1 MTNLYV
7 AAIAEYWESENFARS
22 EIAAPRQGGARQQ
35 TFDAYEAS
43 VDWDN
48 EEHTHRALR
57 VFETLLRR
65 LDRESRKL
73 GANGI
78 DPSELEEL
86 REVLNR
92 DGYLLD
98 EDLRVQPA
106 PTAADPGRRATSI
119 PADAQH
125 ISQVTRKRL
134 FKYLKNRE
142 VQWFGD
148 LDEIAFL
155 SRLYALEE
163 LPSSDVRFDDA
174 EDDITQHRYNN
185 YDWENDWIF
194 IDDRFGLRN
203 GPDVVLLRFLSE
215 MVHPEVRSDD
225 AEAALLAE
233 LVDSMVRRDGYA
245 FVPVADISGYPVY
258 GARRLTEA
266 AADVAPSGGPSRYTP
281 RPGASEFE
289 RMATAIW
296 GRPGADS
303 EPDQSDPDHQETEVD
318 AAPSR
323 YTPRPGASE
332 LERMLTAAWGRPG
345 ANSEPDQSS
354 PDDQETEAAVPGQD
368 TRAGDLPGPLGVY
381 AAVQGV
387 ARGQRKDYALE
398 RLPMKVGGQ
407 AEVFEATHKAT
418 GVRVA
423 FKRRLSWRETPAAR
437 MRREIE
443 VARDLNSHPNYVPIL
458 DANPVEGWLVMPLA
472 ECTAEDRR
480 EQLKDPPKLRELVD
494 ALLNVLEVA
503 HDAQTDGWMHR
514 DVKPSNILLLDGRW
528 RLGDWGVVR
537 RPRGQTT
544 SDRTRAEVGTD
555 GFAAPELF
563 INAHDA
569 TPAADIY
576 GVGRVIAW
584 ALTGVVPVMTQRLL
598 PAAGPWREIVRAAT
612 VRDPHSRPQTTAAL
626 RRLIQE
632 KLAGPVLTP
641 AERGESLLSNA
652 HSGDPEL
659 LDSFLSFT
667 ADHPEDQD
675 LYIGVLTQLKPE
687 TAAEGLMRL
696 PAEAELLVEALSSHA
711 SAQQR
716 RIQFTEAHRAILWLQ
731 RVSAFAASAGSWDLM
746 DETARA
752 MCVWDST
759 WDQYRPRD
767 VIAAWL
773 LTLRGEAAVLMA
785 SALEDH
791 PISAFH
797 FRTLLDQ
804 QALAPQIRAAI
815 GKGARTQRT

>member
-1 MTNLYV
+1 MAADRPIVSRATRNAVRRLMSNLYV
-7 AAIAEYWESENFARS
+7 AAITEYWENENFVQS
-22 EIAAPRQGGARQQ
+22 KIATPRQGGIRQQ
-35 TFDAYEAS
+35 TYDAYEAS
-43 VDWDN
+43 VDWNDKV
-48 EEHTHRALR
+48 HTRRALR
-57 VFETLLRR
+57 VFEALLRR
-65 LDRESRKL
+65 LDRDSRKF
-73 GANGI
+73 GADGI

-86 REVLNR
+86 REALDR

-98 EDLRVQPA
+98 GNLRVQPA
-106 PTAADPGRRATSI
+106 PTAAISGRQATSV
-119 PADAQH
+119 PADAQS
-125 ISQVTRKRL
+125 ITQVTRGRL
-134 FKYLKNRE
+134 FKYLRDRG

-148 LDEIAFL
+148 LDEITFL
-155 SRLYALEE
+155 GRLYDLEE
-163 LPSSDVRFDDA
+163 LPSTDDRFDDA
-174 EDDITQHRYNN
+174 EGDITQHRYNN
-185 YDWENDWIF
+185 FDWEDDWIY
-194 IDDRFGLRN
+194 IDDRFGLRD
-203 GPDVVLLRFLSE
+203 GPDAVLLRFLSE

-245 FVPVADISGYPVY
+245 FVAVADISGYPVY

-266 AADVAPSGGPSRYTP
+266 ATDAAPSSPSSRYTP

-289 RMATAIW
+289 RIATAFW
-296 GRPGADS
+296 GRPGA
-303 EPDQSDPDHQETEVD
+303 
-318 AAPSR
+318 
-323 YTPRPGASE
+323 
-332 LERMLTAAWGRPG
+332 GR
-345 ANSEPDQSS
+345 EPDQSS
-354 PDDQETEAAVPGQD
+354 PDDQETEAAAPSQD
-368 TRAGDLPGPLGVY
+368 TRAGGLPAPFGVY

-387 ARGQRKDYALE
+387 AHGRRKDYALE

-407 AEVFEATHKAT
+407 AEIFEATHKAT

-443 VARDLNSHPNYVPIL
+443 VAQDLNSHPNYVPIL

-480 EQLKDPPKLRELVD
+480 DQLKDTANLRELVD

-503 HDAQTDGWMHR
+503 HDAQADGWMHR
-514 DVKPSNILLLDGRW
+514 DVKPSNILMLDGRW

-576 GVGRVIAW
+576 GIGRVIAW
-584 ALTGVVPVMTQRLL
+584 ALTGEAPVMTQRLL
-598 PAAGPWREIVRAAT
+598 PTAGPWREIVRAAT
-612 VRDPHSRPQTTAAL
+612 ARDPYGRPQTAADL

-641 AERGESLLSNA
+641 AERGDSLLSNA
-652 HSGDPEL
+652 HSGDPGS

-675 LYIGVLTQLKPE
+675 LYIRVLTRLKPE
-687 TAAEGLMRL
+687 TAAAGLMRL
-696 PAEAELLVEALSSHA
+696 PSEAELLVEALSSHA
-711 SAQQR
+711 SAGQR
-716 RIQFTEAHRAILWLQ
+716 RIQYAEAHRAILWLQ

-746 DETARA
+746 EEAARA
-752 MCVWDST
+752 MCVWDGI
-759 WDQYRPRD
+759 WDQHRPRD
-767 VIAAWL
+767 VVAAWL
-773 LTLRGEAAVLMA
+773 LILRGEAAVLMA
-785 SALEDH
+785 SALEEH
-791 PISAFH
+791 PRSAVH
-797 FRTLLDQ
+797 FRALLDQ

-815 GKGARTQRT
+815 GKGAGIRRT